1 MYLPYSYYPQP
12 PLGLSVASLLLIDPS
27 LLPNVMESFQSMR
40 DVILGGDDYD
50 EMWLGIGIV
59 IMIMI
64 IFKIIILK
72 KYDNNNNDND
82 NDNNGNI
89 IRLK

>member
-12 PLGLSVASLLLIDPS
+12 PLGLSVASLLLNDHT
-27 LLPNVMESFQSMR
+27 LLPNVMESIQSMR

-50 EMWLGIGIV
+50 EMRWGIGIV

-64 IFKIIILK
+64 ISKIIILK
-72 KYDNNNNDND
+72 KYM
-82 NDNNGNI
+82 I
-89 IRLK
+89 IIIMIMIITVI

>member
-1 MYLPYSYYPQP
+1 M
-12 PLGLSVASLLLIDPS
+12 
-27 LLPNVMESFQSMR
+27 LPNVMESFLPMR

-50 EMWLGIGIV
+50 EMRWGIGIV

-64 IFKIIILK
+64 ISKIIILK
-72 KYDNNNNDND
+72 KYDNNNNNND